1 MTVQKSGLDGTI
13 FGQVR
18 RVAEFGPL
26 RVDAFWPKRVERI
39 FKTVPISTHTSTRFG
54 PNAVIKMSQTG
65 SNLGQFNDSSKIRP
79 GWDYFRTGAQGGR
92 IWTPSRRRVLAQ
104 TCRNNFQ
111 NGTDFDSYVDTFWP
125 KRCHKNVTNWVEFG
139 TVQ

>member
-1 MTVQKSGLDGTI
+1 MTVQKSGLGGTI

-79 GWDYFRTGAQGGR
+79 GWDYCRTGAQGGR

-104 TCRNNFQ
+104 TCRKNFQ
-111 NGTDFDSYVDTFWP
+111 NGTDFDSYVDTF
-125 KRCHKNVTNWVEFG
+125 VAQTLS
-139 TVQ
+139 